1 MIRITFEGTTQDVMK
16 EMEDLVNALSTT
28 RKPVVETA
36 QPGTGEVG
44 AVNEAKEPSLLAMA
58 AESARSLVNTTQEP
72 TKREYKLEELQ
83 AAMQPFINTKLKEL
97 QELLA
102 KFQVVSLVDLPK
114 KQYSAFAE
122 ELRALGATI

>member
-1 MIRITFEGTTQDVMK
+1 MIRITFEGATQDVMK
-16 EMEDLVNALSTT
+16 EMKDFVENRTEGV
-28 RKPVVETA
+28 VVEMPKNWTA
-36 QPGTGEVG
+36 QDVQPE
-44 AVNEAKEPSLLAMA
+44 EPKA
-58 AESARSLVNTTQEP
+58 ATAPEP
-72 TKREYKLEELQ
+72 TMKEYKLEELQ

-114 KQYSAFAE
+114 EQYPAFAE

>member
-16 EMEDLVNALSTT
+16 EMKDFVDNRTDGV
-28 RKPVVETA
+28 VVEV
-36 QPGTGEVG
+36 PK
-44 AVNEAKEPSLLAMA
+44 NW
-58 AESARSLVNTTQEP
+58 TTQGVDPDEPEIEAATAPEP
-72 TKREYKLEELQ
+72 TMKEYKLEELQ

-114 KQYSAFAE
+114 EQYPAFAG
-122 ELRALGATI
+122 ELRVMGATI

>member
-16 EMEDLVNALSTT
+16 EMKDFVDNRANG
-28 RKPVVETA
+28 VIVEA
-36 QPGTGEVG
+36 PK
-44 AVNEAKEPSLLAMA
+44 NW
-58 AESARSLVNTTQEP
+58 TTQSVDPDEPKAEAATAPEP
-72 TKREYKLEELQ
+72 TMKEYKLEELQ

-114 KQYSAFAE
+114 EQYPAFAE
-122 ELRALGATI
+122 ALKVLGATI

>member
-16 EMEDLVNALSTT
+16 EMKDFVDNRANGV
-28 RKPVVETA
+28 VVEG
-36 QPGTGEVG
+36 PK
-44 AVNEAKEPSLLAMA
+44 NW
-58 AESARSLVNTTQEP
+58 TTQGVDPDEPKVEAATAPEP
-72 TKREYKLEELQ
+72 TTKEYKLEELQ

-114 KQYSAFAE
+114 EQYPAFAE
-122 ELRALGATI
+122 DLRTLGATI

>member
-16 EMEDLVNALSTT
+16 EMKDFVDNRANG
-28 RKPVVETA
+28 VIVEA
-36 QPGTGEVG
+36 PK
-44 AVNEAKEPSLLAMA
+44 NW
-58 AESARSLVNTTQEP
+58 TTQSVDPDEPKVEAVTAPEP
-72 TKREYKLEELQ
+72 TMKVYKLEELQ

-114 KQYSAFAE
+114 EQYPAFAE
-122 ELRALGATI
+122 ELKALGATI